1 MKAIIITVI
10 GTITTCF
17 SLFAQNSFDVVLSEV
32 EKNNST
38 LSALRKQVDAQ
49 KTGNKTGIYLPNP
62 EFEFNY
68 LWDNPNDFGNR
79 TDITV
84 TQSFDFPSAYS
95 YKKQITDARNEQVE
109 LEYQKQKKAILLQ
122 ARLICM
128 DLIYINALQDEF
140 VKRVNNAQV
149 IADAYNAK
157 FEKGET
163 NIIEN
168 NKAQLN
174 LLNIRKEAE
183 VLEINRNALLSE
195 LTLLNGGTE
204 IQFDDISYLSPEI
217 PVDFE
222 QWYLLAE
229 QNNPL
234 LNWLRQEIE
243 INQKQEKLN
252 LAMSLPKMYT
262 GYMSEKIIGQHYQG
276 ITLGISIPLWE
287 NKNTV
292 KYAKAQSTA
301 LQGIVADNKL
311 NFYHQLKIQHA
322 HAISL
327 QQTVNDYRRQIEI
340 YDNSVFIEKAL
351 QKGEISL
358 TDYILELTNYYGS
371 VNKLLEAELEM
382 NQAIAELSQYL

>member
-322 HAISL
+322 RAISL

>member
-84 TQSFDFPSAYS
+84 TQSFDFSSAYS

-128 DLIYINALQDEF
+128 DLIHINALQDEF

-301 LQGIVADNKL
+301 MQGIVADSKL

-322 HAISL
+322 RAISL
-327 QQTVNDYRRQIEI
+327 RQTVNDYRGQIEI

-358 TDYILELTNYYGS
+358 TEYILELTNYYGS
-371 VNKLLEAELEM
+371 VKKLLEAELEM
-382 NQAIAELSQYL
+382 NQAIAELSKYL

>member
-49 KTGNKTGIYLPNP
+49 KIGNKTGIYLPNP

-122 ARLICM
+122 SRLICM

-163 NIIEN
+163 NIIDN

-204 IQFDDISYLSPEI
+204 IQFSDKSYLSPEI

-276 ITLGISIPLWE
+276 INLGISIPLWE
-287 NKNTV
+287 HKNTV

-301 LQGIVADNKL
+301 MQGIVADSKL

-322 HAISL
+322 RAISL
-327 QQTVNDYRRQIEI
+327 RQTVNDYRGQIEI

-358 TDYILELTNYYGS
+358 TEYILELTNYYGS